1 MDIQTSNEVPN
12 LTESVLTKILAGVL
26 PEQIGQIC
34 LQVVK
39 IKKLPCD
46 EGEKLQLLLSDGVL
60 ATPYAVFYDR
70 NEATSFLLSQFCIV
84 SLLSCEIKMVTG
96 KKTIYV
102 YDEGLE
108 FLECFDKKIGK
119 PKMIDVTG

>member
-1 MDIQTSNEVPN
+1 MVIQTSDEVPN

-84 SLLSCEIKMVTG
+84 SLLSCEISKALFDVS
-96 KKTIYV
+96 TI
-102 YDEGLE
+102 L
-108 FLECFDKKIGK
+108 FLLKAPVLLCD
-119 PKMIDVTG
+119 